1 MSFKYKT
8 VLSLLL
14 IINILSI
21 VVLAD
26 DVSDLPDF
34 NTVNVELEYEDPV
47 FDVMNKFVLGNKIE
61 MYNNTIQEESFE

>member
-26 DVSDLPDF
+26 EVSDLPDF